1 MPAIVSSVEKGSIA
15 EELEIQSGDILLS
28 IDGVQLTDLIDYNF
42 YCKTEELTIEIQKK
56 NGEIE
61 EIELE
66 KDFDEDLGI
75 IFESAV
81 FDKIK
86 PCLNHCIFCFV
97 DQQPKGLRDTLYIK
111 DDDYRLSYL
120 QGTYITLS
128 NFTEADKDRIRR
140 MHLGPFYVS
149 VHTTNPELRVKMLK
163 NPNAAKIME
172 NLKWFKENEI
182 PFHAQIVLCPGYNDG
197 AELERTLKDLSTLGE
212 SLLSIAIVPVGITI
226 YRKDSALTRVDKQI
240 AKETI
245 KISNKYPKACCSDEI
260 FLLAEEEIPPKE
272 YYGNFSQLD
281 DGVGSLRAL
290 LEDFKS
296 LSLPQKLKTALT
308 ITLATSYAAIPAMEI
323 ITQELNKIENL
334 TCLLKPVKSNY
345 WGENITVAGLIT
357 SDDLINT
364 VKDIETDYV
373 VISSIMLK
381 PFSETFLDGNTLD
394 YVREKTSKQFLT
406 ISEQY
411 SMKELADFLN
421 KFSK

>member
-1 MPAIVSSVEKGSIA
+1 MPAVVNSVKKDSIA
-15 EELEIQSGDILLS
+15 EELEIENGDILLS
-28 IDGVQLTDLIDYNF
+28 IDGIELTDLIDYNF
-42 YCKTEELTIEIQKK
+42 YCKSEELTIEIQKK

-128 NFTEADKDRIRR
+128 NFTEEDKNRIKR

-149 VHTTNPELRVKMLK
+149 VHTTNPELRVNMLK

-197 AELERTLKDLSTLGE
+197 KELERTLKDLTSLGE
-212 SLLSIAIVPVGITI
+212 CLLSIAIVPVGITI
-226 YRKDSALTRVDKQI
+226 YRKDSVLTRVDKTV
-240 AKETI
+240 AEETI

-260 FLLAEEEIPPKE
+260 FLLADKKIPPKE

-290 LEDFKS
+290 LEDFS
-296 LSLPQKLKTALT
+296 TLDLPSKLNKQLT
-308 ITLATSYAAIPAMEI
+308 ITLATSYAALPAMEEI
-323 ITQELNKIENL
+323 SKELNNIENL

-357 SDDLINT
+357 SDDLIKT
-364 VKDIETDYV
+364 VKDVKTDYV
-373 VISSIMLK
+373 VISSVMLK
-381 PFSETFLDGNTLD
+381 PFSETFLDGKTLND
-394 YVREKTSKQFLT
+394 VKRETNKEFLIIT
-406 ISEQY
+406 EQY
-411 SMKELADFLN
+411 SLTELIDFLHTYC
-421 KFSK
+421 